1 MHKLRPAFLGL
12 CVAAGLGLAPNAL
25 SRSETG
31 PKPVKVSVIV
41 YGHPNDNPQFSGKIV
56 CAPHVVHAG
65 TPLLF
70 EIKNLDNEFH
80 DIEINGMTSRRMGH
94 NGRAVMR
101 VTFKKPGTYIVSAPD
116 DNASGISGTI
126 KVVA

>member
-1 MHKLRPAFLGL
+1 MFS
-12 CVAAGLGLAPNAL
+12 V
-25 SRSETG
+25 SRQ
-31 PKPVKVSVIV
+31 IDFC
-41 YGHPNDNPQFSGKIV
+41 YGHRLMGYSGK
-56 CAPHVVHAG
+56 CRHLH
-65 TPLLF
+65 
-70 EIKNLDNEFH
+70 
-80 DIEINGMTSRRMGH
+80 GH

>member
-1 MHKLRPAFLGL
+1 MNDSGT
-12 CVAAGLGLAPNAL
+12 GNAL
-25 SRSETG
+25 FVEAFERL
-31 PKPVKVSVIV
+31 
-41 YGHPNDNPQFSGKIV
+41 
-56 CAPHVVHAG
+56 VHAL
-65 TPLLF
+65 PHQP
-70 EIKNLDNEFH
+70 EFH